1 MEKPNESK
9 SQMCKQL
16 IEQVKP
22 LKNIDIWN
30 NELTQ

>member
-1 MEKPNESK
+1 MEKPNGSK

-16 IEQVKP
+16 TEQVKA